1 MKEKIMDGLQKFS
14 KAMFIPVLIL
24 PIAGILIAVG
34 NLFTNT
40 RLQAV
45 LPFLNNPVTIGFGT
59 LLSGSLNAIMTNLG
73 VIFCVGLTVG
83 LANKKKSEAGFIS
96 LLAFLVFINA
106 MNKFMGLQGMLVEGD
121 LSGTGQTLVLGVQV
135 LDMGVFLG
143 LMLGIIVALIHNRFC
158 ETEFNNA
165 FQIYGGTRF
174 VFIVLIPIMVIFAVV
189 MTYIWPFAQAGINA
203 LGGFIQS
210 TGNFGLFL
218 YGTLERL
225 LIPTGLHHLVY
236 TPFLYTSLGGVET
249 IAGQVYEGAR
259 NIYYAEI
266 ADESIKV
273 LSQSVIWDAR
283 GISKMFGLIGACLAM
298 YHTARPENRGKI
310 KAVLITAATT
320 SFIAGVTEPIE
331 FSFLF
336 VAPIL
341 FVVHA
346 VLAGSSFV
354 VLNILGCRA
363 IGPNGFI
370 DFLLYNLPLGVAKTR
385 WPIYNLVGIAYFAIY
400 YVVFRVLIV
409 KLNLHTLG
417 READGMEMKLHSK
430 AEYKAKVAA
439 ENTASI
445 PAKASDK
452 ANDTAVD
459 GAVVVEAL
467 GGKDNILKVTNCYTR
482 LRTELV
488 NPDLVDED
496 KLKNQTGAT
505 AIVRKGKNV
514 QVVYGLNVT
523 AVRKAVDEELGIEET
538 D

>member
-1 MKEKIMDGLQKFS
+1 MKDKIMDVMQKFS

-45 LPFLNNPVTIGFGT
+45 LPFLDNPVTKGFGT
-59 LLSGSLNAIMTNLG
+59 LLSGSLTAILTNLG
-73 VIFCVGLTVG
+73 IIFCVGLAVG
-83 LANKKKSEAGFIS
+83 LADKKKSEAGFIS
-96 LLAFLVFINA
+96 LLSFLVFINA
-106 MNKFMGLQGMLVEGD
+106 MNKFMGLRGILVDGS
-121 LSGTGQTLVLGVQV
+121 LSGTGQAMVLGVQV

-143 LMLGIIVALIHNRFC
+143 LMLGIVVALVHNQFC

-174 VFIVLIPIMVIFAVV
+174 VFIVLIPVMVVMAVV
-189 MTYIWPFAQAGINA
+189 LTFVWPFVQAGINA
-203 LGGFIQS
+203 LGSFIQS
-210 TGNFGLFL
+210 SGNLGIFV

-236 TPFLYTSLGGVET
+236 TPFLYTSLGGVAT
-249 IAGQVYEGAR
+249 VGGQVLEGAR

-266 ADESIKV
+266 ADETVKV

-310 KAVLITAATT
+310 KAVLITASVTA
-320 SFIAGVTEPIE
+320 FIAGVTEPIE

-354 VLNILGCRA
+354 VLNLIGCRA

-370 DFLLYNLPLGVAKTR
+370 DFLLYNVPLGFAKTR
-385 WPIYNLVGIAYFAIY
+385 WPLYILVGLIYFVLY
-400 YVVFRVLIV
+400 YVIFRALIT
-409 KLNLHTLG
+409 KLNLKTLG
-417 READGMEMKLHSK
+417 RESEGMEMKLHTK
-430 AEYKAKVAA
+430 AEYKAKVGA
-439 ENTASI
+439 EALENAS
-445 PAKASDK
+445 
-452 ANDTAVD
+452 
-459 GAVVVEAL
+459 GAGNSADDVNAPLIVEAL

-482 LRTELV
+482 LRTELA
-488 NPDLVDED
+488 NPELVQED
-496 KLKNQTGAT
+496 VLKNQTGAT
-505 AIVRKGKNV
+505 AVVRKGKNI
-514 QVVYGLNVT
+514 QVVYGLKVT
-523 AVRKAVDEELGIEET
+523 AVRKAVDAELGFKDNE
-538 D
+538 

>member
-1 MKEKIMDGLQKFS
+1 MKDKVMDALQRFS

-34 NLFTNT
+34 NLFTNV

-59 LLSGSLNAIMTNLG
+59 LLSGSLNAILGNLG
-73 VIFCVGLTVG
+73 VIFCVGLSVG

-96 LLAFLVFINA
+96 LLAFLVFLNA
-106 MNKFMGLQGMLVEGD
+106 MNKFMNMRGMLVEGS
-121 LSGTGQTLVLGVQV
+121 LSGTGQAMVLGVQV
-135 LDMGVFLG
+135 LDMGVFIG
-143 LMLGIIVALIHNRFC
+143 LLLGIVVAYVHNRFC

-174 VFIVLIPIMVIFAVV
+174 VFIVLIPVMVVLAVLFTFV
-189 MTYIWPFAQAGINA
+189 WPYAQAGINA
-203 LGGFIQS
+203 LGGFIRS
-210 TGNFGLFL
+210 AGNFGLFI

-236 TPFLYTSLGGVET
+236 TPFLYTSLGGTATVG
-249 IAGQVYEGAR
+249 GQVLEGAR

-266 ADESIKV
+266 ADPSVAV

-298 YHTARPENRGKI
+298 YQTARPENREKI
-310 KAVLITAATT
+310 KPVLITAAVT

-354 VLNILGCRA
+354 VLNLLGCRA

-370 DFLLYNLPLGVAKTR
+370 DFLLYNLPLGIGKTR
-385 WPIYNLVGIAYFAIY
+385 WPVYIAVGVLYFFLY
-400 YVVFRVLIV
+400 YVIFRVLIV

-417 READGMEMKLHSK
+417 REAEGMEMKLHSK
-430 AEYKAKVAA
+430 SEYKAKVAA
-439 ENTASI
+439 DNGTAAAPAADNTVDA
-445 PAKASDK
+445 
-452 ANDTAVD
+452 AVI
-459 GAVVVEAL
+459 VEAL

-482 LRTELV
+482 LRTELAD
-488 NPDLVDED
+488 PDKVQDD
-496 KLKNQTGAT
+496 VLKNQTGAS
-505 AIVRKGKNV
+505 AVIHKGKNV
-514 QVVYGLNVT
+514 QVVYGLKVN
-523 AVRKAVDEELGIEET
+523 AVRKAVDAELGLSGEE
-538 D
+538 

>member
-1 MKEKIMDGLQKFS
+1 MKNKLTNIMQDFS
-14 KAMFIPVLIL
+14 KAMLVPVLML
-24 PIAGILIAVG
+24 PIAGILIALG
-34 NLFTNT
+34 NVLTNA
-40 RLQAV
+40 RLIAMFPLLGNAV
-45 LPFLNNPVTIGFGT
+45 TTGFGSM
-59 LLSGSLNAIMTNLG
+59 LSGSLVAILNNLG
-73 VIFCVGLTVG
+73 VIFCVGLAIG
-83 LANKKKSEAGFIS
+83 LARTKKAEAGLTS
-96 LLAFLVFINA
+96 LLVFLVFINA
-106 MNKFMGLQGMLVEGD
+106 MNKFMGLQGMLVEGS
-121 LSGTGQTLVLGVQV
+121 LSGTGQTTVLGVQV

-143 LMLGIIVALIHNRFC
+143 LMLGIIVAIVHNRFC

-174 VFIVLIPIMVIFAVV
+174 VFIVLIPIMVLFAVA

-210 TGNFGLFL
+210 TGNFGLFI
-218 YGTLERL
+218 YGMLERL

-249 IAGQVYEGAR
+249 IGGQVFEGAR

-310 KAVLITAATT
+310 KAILIAAATT

-346 VLAGSSFV
+346 ALSGLGMVAFNL
-354 VLNILGCRA
+354 LNCRA

-370 DFLLYNLPLGVAKTR
+370 DFLLYNLPLGIGKTH
-385 WPIYNLVGIAYFAIY
+385 WPTYILIGVVEFFVY
-400 YVVFRVLIV
+400 YLVFRVLIT
-409 KLNLHTLG
+409 KLNLKTLG
-417 READGMEMKLHSK
+417 RETDGMEMKLHSK
-430 AEYKAKVAA
+430 AEYKDKVAKEKNA
-439 ENTASI
+439 G
-445 PAKASDK
+445 KSDGGIN
-452 ANDTAVD
+452 AALI
-459 GAVVVEAL
+459 VEAL
-467 GGKDNILKVTNCYTR
+467 GGADNIVKVDNCFTR
-482 LRTELV
+482 LRLIV
-488 NPDLVDED
+488 KDSGIVKDD
-496 KLKNQTGAT
+496 VLKRDTGAS
-505 AIVRKGKNV
+505 AVIKKGEAV
-514 QVVYGLNVT
+514 QVVYGLQIT
-523 AVRKAVDEELGIEET
+523 KVRKAVDKELGLEQ
-538 D
+538 

>member
-1 MKEKIMDGLQKFS
+1 MKEKLMDAMQKFS

-40 RLQAV
+40 RLLAV
-45 LPFLNNPVTIGFGT
+45 IPFLNNPVTTGFGT
-59 LLSGSLNAIMTNLG
+59 LLSGSLTAILTNLG
-73 VIFCVGLTVG
+73 IIFCVGLAVG
-83 LANKKKSEAGFIS
+83 LADKKKSEAGFIS
-96 LLAFLVFINA
+96 LLSFLVFINA
-106 MNKFMGLQGMLVEGD
+106 MNKFMGLRGMLVEGS
-121 LSGTGQTLVLGVQV
+121 LSGTGQAMVLGVQV

-143 LMLGIIVALIHNRFC
+143 LILGVVVAMVHNRFC

-174 VFIVLIPIMVIFAVV
+174 VFIVLIPVMVV
-189 MTYIWPFAQAGINA
+189 MAVILTFVWPFVQTGINA
-203 LGGFIQS
+203 LGTFIQNA
-210 TGNFGLFL
+210 GNFGIFV

-236 TPFLYTSLGGVET
+236 TPFLYTSLGGTAT
-249 IAGQVYEGAR
+249 IAGQVLEGAR

-266 ADESIKV
+266 VDESIKV

-298 YHTARPENRGKI
+298 YHTARPENKGKI
-310 KAVLITAATT
+310 KAVLVTAAVT

-346 VLAGSSFV
+346 ILAGSSFV
-354 VLNILGCRA
+354 VLNLIGCRA

-370 DFLLYNLPLGVAKTR
+370 DFLLYNVPLGFEKTR
-385 WPIYNLVGIAYFAIY
+385 WPLYILVGVIYFALY
-400 YVVFRVLIV
+400 YVIFRALIT
-409 KLNLHTLG
+409 KFNLKTLG
-417 READGMEMKLHSK
+417 RESEGMEMKLHSK
-430 AEYKAKVAA
+430 AEYKAKVASDSKGSE
-439 ENTASI
+439 EN
-445 PAKASDK
+445 
-452 ANDTAVD
+452 VD
-459 GAVVVEAL
+459 AATIVAAL
-467 GGKDNILKVTNCYTR
+467 GGKENILKVI
-482 LRTELV
+482 
-488 NPDLVDED
+488 
-496 KLKNQTGAT
+496 K
-505 AIVRKGKNV
+505 KGKNV
-514 QVVYGLNVT
+514 QIVYGLKVT
-523 AVRKAVDEELGIEET
+523 AVRKAVDQELGIRET